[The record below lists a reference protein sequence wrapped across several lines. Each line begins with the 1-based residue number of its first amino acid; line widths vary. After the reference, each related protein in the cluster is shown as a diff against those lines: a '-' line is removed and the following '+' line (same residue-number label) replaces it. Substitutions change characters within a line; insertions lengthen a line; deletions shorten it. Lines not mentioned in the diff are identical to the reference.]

1 MTSPNYLFLDE
12 TYIIDG
18 VKVTG
23 KDIKE
28 HIIDSLIYRQHIKE
42 LMEESEWVSITVLNH
57 QHSTILKMQT

>member
-1 MTSPNYLFLDE
+1 MASPNYLFLDE

-42 LMEESEWVSITVLNH
+42 LMEESE
-57 QHSTILKMQT
+57 